1 MNINIKK
8 IIAFVVTVLVIID
21 IGLLVATSDTA
32 MPGEILYQVDLA
44 VEKIEVYLA
53 PVDTQASLKFKF
65 TDERISEVEQLIKG
79 RRLEIGHDSIDFTV
93 RESNDINTAL
103 KDVGIFLEKN
113 TDAIHKTQIEK
124 HLAKL
129 LALIELDKNVRIE
142 RHGGSVEMD
151 VVPEANEVPV
161 KSNDGLN
168 TSDDVDTSV
177 GKPSIPTDDELDF
190 EDEGLDD

>member
-65 TDERISEVEQLIKG
+65 TDERISEVEQLIKS
-79 RRLEIGHDSIDFTV
+79 RRLEIWHDSIDFTV